1 MPSSTSSSNDHAPA
15 SKYDRLLPRRPLGGS
30 FLIAMMVAVALLAG
44 WEMHWRSFG
53 VTPSYRNSNGLWAM
67 ERRRIDKGEGNA
79 TVIIGSSRA
88 LFNTQLDVWERE
100 SGERPIQLA
109 LEGTSPVS
117 IMEDLAD
124 DPDFTGTLIVGVAPG
139 LFFGGFE
146 YRRGAFDQYLK
157 ESPSQWLGQRI
168 SMLVEPLLAFYSYDY
183 GLFTVIKR
191 QPWPERDGVETEMDV
206 RKLVNLGRD
215 RNARMWSKV
224 ETDPEYQALAKE
236 IWADGFVP
244 IDERD
249 EEWVAEARDKRRE
262 QIDRAVAATRKLRE
276 KGVDVVFVR
285 NPAEGH
291 YAVREPMY
299 NPRQET
305 WDVLIEET
313 GVLGLHWED
322 HEAMQGYWLPEWSHM
337 SASEADRYTEA
348 LYHLMQKEL
357 AARAAKSAA
366 EVSQ

>member
-1 MPSSTSSSNDHAPA
+1 MPSSTSSSEPNVQR
-15 SKYDRLLPRRPLGGS
+15 SKYDRALPKRPLGRA
-30 FLIAMMVAVALLAG
+30 FVVAVIVAASLLVA

-53 VTPSYRNSNGLWAM
+53 VMPSYRNSNGLWAM
-67 ERRRIDKGEGNA
+67 ERRRIDRGEGDA

-109 LEGTSPVS
+109 LEGTTPLS

-124 DPDFTGTLIVGVAPG
+124 DPDFSGTLIVGVAPG

-146 YRRGAFDQYLK
+146 YRRKAFDQYLN

-168 SMLVEPLLAFYSYDY
+168 SMLAEPWLAFYSYDY

-191 QPWPERDGVETEMDV
+191 QSWPERAGVETEMDV

-224 ETDPEYQALAKE
+224 ETDPEYQALARK
-236 IWADGFVP
+236 IWADGFIP
-244 IDERD
+244 IEERD
-249 EEWVAEARDKRRE
+249 AEWIANALDNRRK

-276 KGVDVVFVR
+276 KGVEVVFVR

-291 YAVREPMY
+291 YAVSEPMY

-313 GVLGLHWED
+313 GALGLHWQD
-322 HEAMQGYWLPEWSHM
+322 HEEMQGYWLPEWSHM

-348 LYHLMQKEL
+348 LYHLIQRE
-357 AARAAKSAA
+357 RAAQAA
-366 EVSQ
+366 DSTAEASQ